1 MVLSTTSQLEDSR
14 TIEGGGM
21 QWIVREAFWMNPG
34 GQARPCLI
42 FENDAVVRRVRV
54 YPSNWRTCP
63 EAALYALSLVF

>member
-1 MVLSTTSQLEDSR
+1 
-14 TIEGGGM
+14 M